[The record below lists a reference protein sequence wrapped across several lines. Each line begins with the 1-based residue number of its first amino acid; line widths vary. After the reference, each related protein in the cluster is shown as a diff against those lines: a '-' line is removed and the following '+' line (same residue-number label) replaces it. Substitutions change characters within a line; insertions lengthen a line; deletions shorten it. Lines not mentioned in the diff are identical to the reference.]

1 MAMGRRM
8 FGREF
13 TEGAIRSVRETRR
26 PIAQVAGELGL
37 NESTLRRRVNL
48 DASIGIS
55 AAVSCRAL
63 GFRRPGFP
71 SGATFELLSRQ
82 DFFARQE
89 ADIDSFMESPAQGP
103 PGGSTHLWG
112 NNPPPPRQC
121 GGDNADVSRPI
132 A

>member
-1 MAMGRRM
+1 MSLDA
-8 FGREF
+8 
-13 TEGAIRSVRETRR
+13 
-26 PIAQVAGELGL
+26 PIAIQTAEH
-37 NESTLRRRVNL
+37 
-48 DASIGIS
+48 GIS

-82 DFFARQE
+82 HFFARQE
-89 ADIDSFMESPAQGP
+89 ADIDSFVESPAQGP